1 MWLIYLTNQQRNF
14 EQEKKKLVDA
24 KNCNKDYKVACVVLF
39 LTSLRLYLFILL
51 ISNRTKSNLL
61 YSSYKRYL
69 ISQPILCTIPS
80 ELCSA
85 ESSHLLRGQPFANLS
100 SSIYVS
106 TRTSQLIPSSYP
118 TDLQLELICH
128 LDVNLP
134 GFDLTP
140 IRTFVT
146 GLFAYLG

>member
-1 MWLIYLTNQQRNF
+1 MRKTVTKIT
-14 EQEKKKLVDA
+14 KLHA
-24 KNCNKDYKVACVVLF
+24 WFFF

-61 YSSYKRYL
+61 YSCYKRYL

-85 ESSHLLRGQPFANLS
+85 ESSHLLCGQPFANLS

-106 TRTSQLIPSSYP
+106 TQTSQLIPSSYP